1 MCVVHA
7 LTFTQTVCVMS
18 TDPNSF
24 EAIRPKLTAQ
34 TLQDIEGLDPQKYG
48 FGREEC
54 CGPIPAKIIGSMSLR
69 EHIFLNTRM
78 PAREW
83 DKRTENVPGF
93 KELSHHIKHKL
104 PDASFTV
111 SHRDQDTEDSILHCK
126 VDDKKAVIITQYSGV
141 SVPYEL
147 PWEVKGT
154 LAVDR
159 SGEYFIFVCSHFTR
173 DARCGYCG
181 SVLIDLFRHALLEKM
196 GAGGAERV
204 TVYSCSHIGGHIYAG
219 NVIIYS
225 RHGGICYGLFKPED
239 VLPVVDAIAE
249 DKGAIPESLKN
260 RIRGQMGS
268 DAS

>member
-1 MCVVHA
+1 M
-7 LTFTQTVCVMS
+7 MS
-18 TDPNSF
+18 SDTNSF
-24 EAIRPKLTAQ
+24 EAIKPKLSAQ

-54 CGPIPAKIIGSMSLR
+54 CGPIPAKIIGSMNLR

-93 KELSHHIKHKL
+93 KELSHQAKQKL

-111 SHRDQDTEDSILHCK
+111 SHLDQDTEDSILRCQMDEDTK
-126 VDDKKAVIITQYSGV
+126 SVIITQYSGV
-141 SVPYEL
+141 AEPYEL
-147 PWEVKGT
+147 PWEAKGI

-159 SGEYFIFVCSHFTR
+159 SSEYFIFICSHFTR

-181 SVLIDLFRHALLEKM
+181 SILVDLFRHALLEKM
-196 GAGGAERV
+196 GTSGAERV
-204 TVYSCSHIGGHIYAG
+204 TVYSCSHVGGHIYAG

-239 VLPVVDAIAE
+239 VPIVVDAIAE
-249 DKGAIPESLKN
+249 DKGAILESLQN
-260 RIRGQMGS
+260 RIRGQMGVN
-268 DAS
+268 AS